1 MVRFRTLGCYPLTGA
16 VESSA
21 TTLPEIIQEMLLTR
35 TSERQGRV
43 IDHDQ
48 AGSMEE
54 TSGLFLRVR
63 SMSHQSD
70 LISEDI
76 LAYLGQHERKE
87 LLRFLTCGNVDD
99 GKSTL
104 IGRLLHDS
112 KMIYEDHLEAIT
124 RDSKKV
130 GTTGDD
136 VDLAL
141 LVDGL
146 QAEREQG
153 ITIDVAY
160 RYFST
165 AKRKFII
172 ADTPG
177 HEQYTRNMA
186 TGASTCDLAI
196 ILIDA
201 RYGVQTQTRRHSFIA
216 SLLGIRHI
224 VVAIN
229 KMDLKDFDQG
239 VFEQIKADYLAF
251 AEKIGLKTS
260 SLHFVPMSA
269 LKGDNVV
276 NKSERS
282 PWYAGQSLMEI
293 LETVEIAADR
303 NLDDMRF
310 PVQYVNRPNL
320 NFRGFA
326 GTLASGVVRKG
337 DEVVALPSGKGSKVK
352 SIVTFEGEL
361 EQAGPG
367 QAVTLTLE
375 DEIDVS
381 RGDMLVHADNRPLV
395 TDGFD
400 AMLVWMAEEPMLP
413 GKKYDIKRATSYVP
427 GSIPSIVH
435 KVDVNTL
442 ERTPGSELKLNE
454 IARVKV
460 SLDAPIALDGYEQN
474 RTTGAFIVID
484 RLTNGTVG
492 AGMIVSAPPAA
503 HGSSAHHGSNAHV
516 TREERAGRFGQ
527 QPATVLFSGL
537 SGAGKSTLAY
547 AVAQAV
553 RYGPRGLRAG
563 RAEPAPRPEQGVAA
577 GPRRTHRELA
587 AYRPCRQAVQRGRVD
602 QPLRLRRAE
611 RGRARAGQGADRRRA
626 PDHRLCRRR
635 RRSAAN
641 AIPRGCMRRARTIS
655 PASPSLR
662 RAAGCRPGDRYPVAE
677 RRGRRE
683 AGARPVARTPGD
695 LIVSQP

>member
-1 MVRFRTLGCYPLTGA
+1 
-16 VESSA
+16 
-21 TTLPEIIQEMLLTR
+21 
-35 TSERQGRV
+35 
-43 IDHDQ
+43 
-48 AGSMEE
+48 
-54 TSGLFLRVR
+54 
-63 SMSHQSD
+63 MSHQSD

-76 LAYLGQHERKE
+76 LAYLAQHERKE

-112 KMIYEDHLEAIT
+112 KMIYEDQLEAIT

-130 GTTGDD
+130 GTTGED

-196 ILIDA
+196 ILVDA
-201 RYGVQTQTRRHSFIA
+201 RYGVQTQTRRHSYIA
-216 SLLGIRHI
+216 SLLGIKHI
-224 VVAIN
+224 VVAVN
-229 KMDLKDFDQG
+229 KMDLNGFDQG
-239 VFEQIKADYLAF
+239 VFDAIKADYLKF
-251 AEKIGLKTS
+251 AEAIELVPS

-276 NKSERS
+276 NRSERS
-282 PWYAGQSLMEI
+282 PWYEGPALMEI
-293 LETVEIAADR
+293 LETVEVAADR
-303 NLDDMRF
+303 NLTDLRF

-326 GTLASGVVRKG
+326 GTLASGVVHKG
-337 DEVVALPSGKGSKVK
+337 DEVVVLPSGKNSRVK

-361 EQAGPG
+361 ESAGPG
-367 QAVTLTLE
+367 QAVTLTME
-375 DEIDVS
+375 DEIDIS
-381 RGDMLVHADNRPLV
+381 RGDLLVHADNVPQV
-395 TDGFD
+395 TDQFE
-400 AMLVWMAEEPMLP
+400 AMMVWMAEEPMRP

-435 KVDVNTL
+435 TVDVNTL
-442 ERTPGSELKLNE
+442 QQAQASQLKLNE
-454 IARVKV
+454 IGRVKV
-460 SLDAPIALDGYEQN
+460 SLDAAIALDGYDSN

-492 AGMIVSAPPAA
+492 AGMIIAAPVVP
-503 HGSSAHHGSNAHV
+503 HGTAGSHGKGAHV
-516 TREERAGRFGQ
+516 ASAERALRFGQ
-527 QPATVLFSGL
+527 QPATVLFTGL

-547 AVAQAV
+547 ALERKLFDMGRAVYVLDGQNLRHDLNKGLAQD
-553 RYGPRGLRAG
+553 RAG
-563 RAEPAPRPEQGVAA
+563 RTE
-577 GPRRTHRELA
+577 
-587 AYRPCRQAVQRGRVD
+587 
-602 QPLRLRRAE
+602 
-611 RGRARAGQGADRRRA
+611 
-626 PDHRLCRRR
+626 
-635 RRSAAN
+635 N
-641 AIPRGCMRRARTIS
+641 W
-655 PASPSLR
+655 R
-662 RAAGCRPGDRYPVAE
+662 RAAHVARQFNEAGLITLAAFVAPDAEGREQAKALIGPERVITVYVQASPAICAQRDPQGLYAAGGDNVPGDSFPYDVPLDADLVLDTQSLSVEEGAKAVLDLLRQ
-677 RRGRRE
+677 RG
-683 AGARPVARTPGD
+683 AV
-695 LIVSQP
+695 

>member
-1 MVRFRTLGCYPLTGA
+1 
-16 VESSA
+16 
-21 TTLPEIIQEMLLTR
+21 
-35 TSERQGRV
+35 
-43 IDHDQ
+43 
-48 AGSMEE
+48 
-54 TSGLFLRVR
+54 
-63 SMSHQSD
+63 MSHQSD

-76 LAYLGQHERKE
+76 LAYLAQHERKE

-124 RDSKKV
+124 KDSKKV

-136 VDLAL
+136 IDLAL

-216 SLLGIRHI
+216 SLLGIKHI
-224 VVAIN
+224 VVAVN

-251 AEKIGLKTS
+251 AEKIGLRPTT
-260 SLHFVPMSA
+260 LEFVPMSA

-276 NKSERS
+276 NRSERS
-282 PWYAGQSLMEI
+282 PWYTGQSLMEI
-293 LETVEIAADR
+293 LESVEVAGDR
-303 NLDDMRF
+303 NFDDLRF

-326 GTLASGVVRKG
+326 GTLARGIVRKG
-337 DEVVALPSGKGSKVK
+337 DEVMALPSGKTSKVK

-361 EQAGPG
+361 EHAGPG
-367 QAVTLTLE
+367 QAITLTLE

-381 RGDMLVHADNRPLV
+381 RGDMLVHADNRPQV
-395 TDGFD
+395 SDSFE
-400 AMLVWMAEEPMLP
+400 AMLVWMGEEPMLP

-435 KVDVNTL
+435 RVDVNTL
-442 ERTPGSELKLNE
+442 EQGAASELKLNE
-454 IARVKV
+454 IGRVKV
-460 SLDAPIALDGYEQN
+460 ALDAPIALDGYEYN

-492 AGMIVSAPPAA
+492 AGMIIADPVS
-503 HGSSAHHGSNAHV
+503 HGGGQHGRLAHV
-516 TREERAGRFGQ
+516 STEERASRFGQ

-547 AVAQAV
+547 AVERKLFDMGRAV
-553 RYGPRGLRAG
+553 YVLDGQNLRHDLNKGLPQDRAG
-563 RAEPAPRPEQGVAA
+563 RAE
-577 GPRRTHRELA
+577 
-587 AYRPCRQAVQRGRVD
+587 
-602 QPLRLRRAE
+602 
-611 RGRARAGQGADRRRA
+611 
-626 PDHRLCRRR
+626 
-635 RRSAAN
+635 N
-641 AIPRGCMRRARTIS
+641 W
-655 PASPSLR
+655 R
-662 RAAGCRPGDRYPVAE
+662 RAAHVARQFNEAGLIALAAFVAPDAEGREQARALIGSERLVTVYVQASPQICAE
-677 RRGRRE
+677 RDPQGLYAAGGDNIPGESFPYDVPLDADLVIDTQAQSVEEGVKAVLDLLRSRG
-683 AGARPVARTPGD
+683 A
-695 LIVSQP
+695 I

>member
-1 MVRFRTLGCYPLTGA
+1 
-16 VESSA
+16 
-21 TTLPEIIQEMLLTR
+21 
-35 TSERQGRV
+35 
-43 IDHDQ
+43 
-48 AGSMEE
+48 
-54 TSGLFLRVR
+54 
-63 SMSHQSD
+63 MSHQSE

-76 LAYLGQHERKE
+76 LAYLAQHERKE

-196 ILIDA
+196 ILVDA
-201 RYGVQTQTRRHSFIA
+201 RYGVQTQTRRHSYIA

-229 KMDLKDFDQG
+229 KMDLMGFDQG
-239 VFEQIKADYLAF
+239 VFERIRADYLDF
-251 AEKIGLKTS
+251 AERIGLDRQAS

-276 NKSERS
+276 NRSERA
-282 PWYAGQSLMEI
+282 PWYTGQPLMEI

-303 NLDDMRF
+303 NLDDLRF

-337 DEVVALPSGKGSKVK
+337 DEIVALPSGKASRIR

-367 QAVTLTLE
+367 QAITLTLE

-381 RGDMLVHADNRPLV
+381 RGDMLVHADNRPQV
-395 TDGFD
+395 SDSFE
-400 AMLVWMAEEPMLP
+400 AMLVWLGEEPLQP
-413 GKKYDIKRATSYVP
+413 GRKYDFKRATSYVP
-427 GSIPSIVH
+427 GTIPSIVH
-435 KVDVNTL
+435 QVDVNSL
-442 ERTPGSELKLNE
+442 EKMPASSLSLNG
-454 IARVKV
+454 IARVNV
-460 SLDAPIALDGYEQN
+460 SLDAPIALDGYAEN

-484 RLTNGTVG
+484 RLSNVTVG
-492 AGMIVSAPPAA
+492 AGMILAPAA
-503 HGSSAHHGSNAHV
+503 THGHQAVGGHV
-516 TREERAGRFGQ
+516 SREERAERFGQ

-547 AVAQAV
+547 ALERTLFNMGRAV
-553 RYGPRGLRAG
+553 FVLDGQNLRHDINKGLPQDRAG
-563 RAEPAPRPEQGVAA
+563 RAENWRRAALVARQFNEAGLLTLAAFVAPSAEGREQARALIGAERLITVYVQASPLVCRERDPQGLYAA
-577 GPRRTHRELA
+577 GEENIPGESFPYDVPLDADLVVNTQAHSVEEWVRQVLA
-587 AYRPCRQAVQRGRVD
+587 
-602 QPLRLRRAE
+602 LL
-611 RGRARAGQGADRRRA
+611 RARA
-626 PDHRLCRRR
+626 
-635 RRSAAN
+635 
-641 AIPRGCMRRARTIS
+641 
-655 PASPSLR
+655 
-662 RAAGCRPGDRYPVAE
+662 
-677 RRGRRE
+677 
-683 AGARPVARTPGD
+683 
-695 LIVSQP
+695 LI

>member
-1 MVRFRTLGCYPLTGA
+1 
-16 VESSA
+16 
-21 TTLPEIIQEMLLTR
+21 
-35 TSERQGRV
+35 
-43 IDHDQ
+43 
-48 AGSMEE
+48 
-54 TSGLFLRVR
+54 
-63 SMSHQSD
+63 MSHQSE

-76 LAYLGQHERKE
+76 LAYLAQHERKE

-124 RDSKKV
+124 RDSKKS

-136 VDLAL
+136 IDLAL

-196 ILIDA
+196 ILVDA

-216 SLLGIRHI
+216 SLLGIKHI

-229 KMDLKDFDQG
+229 KMDLKGFDEG
-239 VFEQIKADYLAF
+239 VFEQIKADYLKF
-251 AEKIGLKTS
+251 AEGIALKPT

-276 NKSERS
+276 NHSEQS
-282 PWYAGQSLMEI
+282 PWYTGQTLMEI
-293 LETVEIAADR
+293 LETVEVAGDR
-303 NLDDMRF
+303 NFTDLRF

-326 GTLASGVVRKG
+326 GTLASGIVHKG
-337 DEVVALPSGKGSKVK
+337 DEVVVLPSGKSSRVK

-361 EQAGPG
+361 EHAGPG
-367 QAVTLTLE
+367 QAVTLTME
-375 DEIDVS
+375 DEIDIS
-381 RGDMLVHADNRPLV
+381 RGDLLVHADNVPPV
-395 TDGFD
+395 TDSFE

-427 GSIPSIVH
+427 GSIANIVH

-442 ERTPGSELKLNE
+442 AEGPGSSLQLNE
-454 IARVKV
+454 IGKV
-460 SLDAPIALDGYEQN
+460 RIALDSAIALDGYESN

-492 AGMIVSAPPAA
+492 AGMIVAPPVVP
-503 HGSSAHHGSNAHV
+503 HGGAGSHGKLAHV
-516 TREERAGRFGQ
+516 GTEERAARFGQ

-547 AVAQAV
+547 AVERKLFDMGRAVYVLDGQNLRHDLNKGLAQD
-553 RYGPRGLRAG
+553 RAG
-563 RAEPAPRPEQGVAA
+563 RTE
-577 GPRRTHRELA
+577 
-587 AYRPCRQAVQRGRVD
+587 
-602 QPLRLRRAE
+602 
-611 RGRARAGQGADRRRA
+611 
-626 PDHRLCRRR
+626 
-635 RRSAAN
+635 N
-641 AIPRGCMRRARTIS
+641 W
-655 PASPSLR
+655 R
-662 RAAGCRPGDRYPVAE
+662 RAAHVA
-677 RRGRRE
+677 RQFNE
-683 AGARPVARTPGD
+683 AGLLTLAAFVAPDAEGREQAKALIGAQRLLTVYVQASPLVCRERDPQGLYAAGQDNIPGESFPYDVPLNAD
-695 LIVSQP
+695 LVIDTQASSLEESVKQVLNLLRSRGAI

>member
-1 MVRFRTLGCYPLTGA
+1 
-16 VESSA
+16 
-21 TTLPEIIQEMLLTR
+21 
-35 TSERQGRV
+35 
-43 IDHDQ
+43 
-48 AGSMEE
+48 
-54 TSGLFLRVR
+54 
-63 SMSHQSD
+63 MSHQSD

-76 LAYLGQHERKE
+76 LAYLAQHERKE

-130 GTTGDD
+130 GTTGED

-196 ILIDA
+196 ILVDA
-201 RYGVQTQTRRHSFIA
+201 RYGVQTQTKRHSFIT
-216 SLLGIRHI
+216 SLLGIKHI

-229 KMDLKDFDQG
+229 KMDLMNFDQD
-239 VFEQIKADYLAF
+239 VFERIKADYLAF
-251 AEKIGLKTS
+251 AERIELKPS

-276 NKSERS
+276 NRSERA
-282 PWYAGQSLMEI
+282 PWYQGQSLMEI
-293 LETVEIAADR
+293 LESVEIAGDR
-303 NLDDMRF
+303 NFDDLRF

-326 GTLASGVVRKG
+326 GTLASGIVRKG
-337 DEVVALPSGKGSKVK
+337 DEIAVLPSGKTSRVK
-352 SIVTFEGEL
+352 SIVTFDGEL
-361 EQAGPG
+361 EQATPG
-367 QAVTLTLE
+367 EAVTLTLE

-381 RGDMLVHADNRPLV
+381 RGDMLVHADSRPRIA
-395 TDGFD
+395 DSFE
-400 AMLVWMAEEPMLP
+400 AMLVWMGEDPMLP

-427 GSIPSIVH
+427 GSIASISH

-442 ERTPGSELKLNE
+442 EKGAASSLQLNE
-454 IARVKV
+454 IGKVKV
-460 SLDAPIALDGYEQN
+460 SLDAPIALDGYAQN

-492 AGMIVSAPPAA
+492 AGMIIADPVA
-503 HGSSAHHGSNAHV
+503 HGSGGHHGALAHV
-516 TREERAGRFGQ
+516 STEERATRFGQ
-527 QPATVLFSGL
+527 QPATVLFTGL

-547 AVAQAV
+547 AVERKLFDMGRAV
-553 RYGPRGLRAG
+553 YVLDGQNLRHDLNKGLPQDRAG
-563 RAEPAPRPEQGVAA
+563 RTE
-577 GPRRTHRELA
+577 
-587 AYRPCRQAVQRGRVD
+587 
-602 QPLRLRRAE
+602 
-611 RGRARAGQGADRRRA
+611 
-626 PDHRLCRRR
+626 
-635 RRSAAN
+635 N
-641 AIPRGCMRRARTIS
+641 W
-655 PASPSLR
+655 R
-662 RAAGCRPGDRYPVAE
+662 RAAHVARQFNEAGLITLAAFVAPDAEGREQAKALIGAE
-677 RRGRRE
+677 RLITVYVQASPQACRQRDPQGLYAAGGDNIPGESFPYDVPLGADLVVDSETSTVQEGVRQTLELLRRY
-683 AGARPVARTPGD
+683 GV
-695 LIVSQP
+695 I

>member
-1 MVRFRTLGCYPLTGA
+1 
-16 VESSA
+16 
-21 TTLPEIIQEMLLTR
+21 
-35 TSERQGRV
+35 
-43 IDHDQ
+43 
-48 AGSMEE
+48 
-54 TSGLFLRVR
+54 
-63 SMSHQSD
+63 MSHQSD

-76 LAYLGQHERKE
+76 LAYLAQHERKE

-130 GTTGDD
+130 GTTGED

-196 ILIDA
+196 ILVDA
-201 RYGVQTQTRRHSFIA
+201 RYGVQTQTKRHSFIT
-216 SLLGIRHI
+216 SLLGIKHI

-229 KMDLKDFDQG
+229 KMDLMNFDQD
-239 VFEQIKADYLAF
+239 VFERIKADYLAF
-251 AEKIGLKTS
+251 AERIELKPS

-276 NKSERS
+276 NRSERA
-282 PWYAGQSLMEI
+282 PWYLGQSLMEI
-293 LETVEIAADR
+293 LESVEIAGDR
-303 NLDDMRF
+303 NFDDLRF

-326 GTLASGVVRKG
+326 GTLASGIVRKG
-337 DEVVALPSGKGSKVK
+337 DEIAVLPSGKTSRVK
-352 SIVTFEGEL
+352 SIVTFDGEL
-361 EQAGPG
+361 EQATPG
-367 QAVTLTLE
+367 EAVTLTLE

-381 RGDMLVHADNRPLV
+381 RGDMLVHADSRPRIA
-395 TDGFD
+395 DSFE
-400 AMLVWMAEEPMLP
+400 AMLVWMGEEPMLP

-427 GSIPSIVH
+427 GSIASISH

-442 ERTPGSELKLNE
+442 EKGAASSLQLNE
-454 IARVKV
+454 IGKVKV
-460 SLDAPIALDGYEQN
+460 SLDAPIALDGYAQN

-492 AGMIVSAPPAA
+492 AGMIIADPVT
-503 HGSSAHHGSNAHV
+503 HGSGGHHGALAHV
-516 TREERAGRFGQ
+516 STDERATRFGQ
-527 QPATVLFSGL
+527 QPATVLFTGL

-547 AVAQAV
+547 AVERKLFDMGRAV
-553 RYGPRGLRAG
+553 YVLDGQNLRHDLNKGLPQDRAG
-563 RAEPAPRPEQGVAA
+563 RTE
-577 GPRRTHRELA
+577 
-587 AYRPCRQAVQRGRVD
+587 
-602 QPLRLRRAE
+602 
-611 RGRARAGQGADRRRA
+611 
-626 PDHRLCRRR
+626 
-635 RRSAAN
+635 N
-641 AIPRGCMRRARTIS
+641 W
-655 PASPSLR
+655 R
-662 RAAGCRPGDRYPVAE
+662 RAAHVA
-677 RRGRRE
+677 RQFNE
-683 AGARPVARTPGD
+683 AGLITLAAFVAPDAEGREQAKALIGNERLITVYVQASPQACRQRDPQGLYAAGGDNIPGESFPYDIPGNSD
-695 LIVSQP
+695 LAIDTESLSVEEGAKQVIELLRKRSAI

>member
-1 MVRFRTLGCYPLTGA
+1 
-16 VESSA
+16 
-21 TTLPEIIQEMLLTR
+21 
-35 TSERQGRV
+35 
-43 IDHDQ
+43 
-48 AGSMEE
+48 
-54 TSGLFLRVR
+54 
-63 SMSHQSD
+63 MSHQSD
-70 LISEDI
+70 LISQDI
-76 LAYLGQHERKE
+76 LAYLAQHERKE

-196 ILIDA
+196 ILVDA
-201 RYGVQTQTRRHSFIA
+201 RYGVQTQTRRHSYIA

-239 VFEQIKADYLAF
+239 VFESIKADYLQF
-251 AEKIGLKTS
+251 AERIGLRPS

-276 NKSERS
+276 NRSERS
-282 PWYAGQSLMEI
+282 PWYTGQPLMEI
-293 LETVEIAADR
+293 LESVEISGDR

-320 NFRGFA
+320 NFRGFS
-326 GTLASGVVRKG
+326 GTLASGVVHKG
-337 DEVVALPSGKGSKVK
+337 DEVVALPSGKGSRVK

-367 QAVTLTLE
+367 QAITLTLE

-395 TDGFD
+395 SDAFD
-400 AMLVWMAEEPMLP
+400 AMLVWMSEEPMLP

-427 GSIPSIVH
+427 GSIPSITH

-442 ERTPGSELKLNE
+442 EQAAASSLQLNE

-460 SLDAPIALDGYEQN
+460 SLDASIALDGYEQN

-492 AGMIVSAPPAA
+492 AGMIIAEPQSGAGHRDPLGHVS
-503 HGSSAHHGSNAHV
+503 S
-516 TREERAGRFGQ
+516 EERAARFGQ
-527 QPATVLFSGL
+527 QPATVLFTGL

-547 AVAQAV
+547 AVERKLFDAGRAV
-553 RYGPRGLRAG
+553 YVLDGQNLRHDLNKGLPQDRAG
-563 RAEPAPRPEQGVAA
+563 RTE
-577 GPRRTHRELA
+577 
-587 AYRPCRQAVQRGRVD
+587 
-602 QPLRLRRAE
+602 
-611 RGRARAGQGADRRRA
+611 
-626 PDHRLCRRR
+626 
-635 RRSAAN
+635 N
-641 AIPRGCMRRARTIS
+641 W
-655 PASPSLR
+655 R
-662 RAAGCRPGDRYPVAE
+662 RAAHVA
-677 RRGRRE
+677 RQFNE
-683 AGARPVARTPGD
+683 AGLLTLAAFVAPDAEGREQAKSLIGPERLITVYVQASPQACRERDPQGLYAAGQDNIPGESFPYDIPLNAD
-695 LIVSQP
+695 LVVDTQSLSVEEGAKAVLDLLRSRGLI

>member
-1 MVRFRTLGCYPLTGA
+1 
-16 VESSA
+16 
-21 TTLPEIIQEMLLTR
+21 
-35 TSERQGRV
+35 
-43 IDHDQ
+43 
-48 AGSMEE
+48 
-54 TSGLFLRVR
+54 
-63 SMSHQSD
+63 MSHQSD

-76 LAYLGQHERKE
+76 LAYLAQHERKE

-130 GTTGDD
+130 GTTGED

-196 ILIDA
+196 ILVDA
-201 RYGVQTQTRRHSFIA
+201 RYGVQTQTKRHSFIT
-216 SLLGIRHI
+216 SLLGIKHI

-229 KMDLKDFDQG
+229 KMDLMNFDQD
-239 VFEQIKADYLAF
+239 VFERIKADYLAF
-251 AEKIGLKTS
+251 AERIELKPS

-276 NKSERS
+276 NRSERA
-282 PWYAGQSLMEI
+282 PWYQGQSLMEI
-293 LETVEIAADR
+293 LESVEIAGDR
-303 NLDDMRF
+303 NFDDLRF

-326 GTLASGVVRKG
+326 GTLASGIVRKG
-337 DEVVALPSGKGSKVK
+337 DEIAVLPSGKTSRVK
-352 SIVTFEGEL
+352 SIVTFDGEL
-361 EQAGPG
+361 EQATPG
-367 QAVTLTLE
+367 EAVTLTLE

-381 RGDMLVHADNRPLV
+381 RGDMLVHADSRPRIA
-395 TDGFD
+395 DSFE
-400 AMLVWMAEEPMLP
+400 AMLVWMGEDPMLP

-427 GSIPSIVH
+427 GSIASISH
-435 KVDVNTL
+435 MVDVNTL
-442 ERTPGSELKLNE
+442 EKGAASSLQLNE
-454 IARVKV
+454 IGKVKV
-460 SLDAPIALDGYEQN
+460 SLDAPIALDGYAQN

-492 AGMIVSAPPAA
+492 AGMIIADPVT
-503 HGSSAHHGSNAHV
+503 HGSGGHHGALAHV
-516 TREERAGRFGQ
+516 STEERATRFGQ
-527 QPATVLFSGL
+527 QPATVLFTGL

-547 AVAQAV
+547 AVERKLFDMGRAV
-553 RYGPRGLRAG
+553 YVLDGQNLRHDLNKGLPQDRAG
-563 RAEPAPRPEQGVAA
+563 RTE
-577 GPRRTHRELA
+577 
-587 AYRPCRQAVQRGRVD
+587 
-602 QPLRLRRAE
+602 
-611 RGRARAGQGADRRRA
+611 
-626 PDHRLCRRR
+626 
-635 RRSAAN
+635 N
-641 AIPRGCMRRARTIS
+641 W
-655 PASPSLR
+655 R
-662 RAAGCRPGDRYPVAE
+662 RAAHVA
-677 RRGRRE
+677 RQFNE
-683 AGARPVARTPGD
+683 AGLLTLAAFVAPDAEGREQAKALIGSDRMLTVYVQASPQACQQRDPQGLYAAADDNIPGESFPYDVPGNAD
-695 LIVSQP
+695 LVIDTESLSVEESAKQVIDLLRKRGVI

>member
-1 MVRFRTLGCYPLTGA
+1 
-16 VESSA
+16 
-21 TTLPEIIQEMLLTR
+21 
-35 TSERQGRV
+35 
-43 IDHDQ
+43 
-48 AGSMEE
+48 
-54 TSGLFLRVR
+54 
-63 SMSHQSD
+63 MSHQSD

-76 LAYLGQHERKE
+76 LAYLAQHERKE

-124 RDSKKV
+124 RDSKKS
-130 GTTGDD
+130 GTTGEDI
-136 VDLAL
+136 DLAL

-196 ILIDA
+196 ILVDA
-201 RYGVQTQTRRHSFIA
+201 RYGVQTQTRRHSYIA
-216 SLLGIRHI
+216 SLLGIKHI
-224 VVAIN
+224 VVAVN
-229 KMDLKDFDQG
+229 KMDLKGFDEG
-239 VFEQIKADYLAF
+239 VFESIKADYLAF
-251 AEKIGLKTS
+251 ADAIDLQPN

-276 NKSERS
+276 NRSERS
-282 PWYAGQSLMEI
+282 PWYTGPALMEI
-293 LETVEIAADR
+293 LETVEVAADR
-303 NLDDMRF
+303 NFTDLRF

-326 GTLASGVVRKG
+326 GTLASGIVHKG
-337 DEVVALPSGKGSKVK
+337 DEVVVLPSGKSSRVK
-352 SIVTFEGEL
+352 SIVTYEGEL
-361 EQAGPG
+361 EHAGPG
-367 QAVTLTLE
+367 QAVTLTME
-375 DEIDVS
+375 DEIDIS
-381 RGDMLVHADNRPLV
+381 RGDLLVHADNVPPV
-395 TDGFD
+395 TDQFD

-427 GSIPSIVH
+427 GSIASIAH

-442 ERTPGSELKLNE
+442 ERGAASALQLNE
-454 IARVKV
+454 IGKVKV
-460 SLDAPIALDGYEQN
+460 SLDWAIALDGYESN

-492 AGMIVSAPPAA
+492 AGMIIAPPVLP
-503 HGSSAHHGSNAHV
+503 HGGTGQHGTSSHV
-516 TREERAGRFGQ
+516 STEERALRFGQ

-547 AVAQAV
+547 AVERKLFDMGRAV
-553 RYGPRGLRAG
+553 YVLDGQNLRHDLNKGLPQDRAG
-563 RAEPAPRPEQGVAA
+563 RTE
-577 GPRRTHRELA
+577 
-587 AYRPCRQAVQRGRVD
+587 
-602 QPLRLRRAE
+602 
-611 RGRARAGQGADRRRA
+611 
-626 PDHRLCRRR
+626 
-635 RRSAAN
+635 N
-641 AIPRGCMRRARTIS
+641 W
-655 PASPSLR
+655 R
-662 RAAGCRPGDRYPVAE
+662 RAAHVA
-677 RRGRRE
+677 RQFNE
-683 AGARPVARTPGD
+683 AGLLTLAAFVAPDAEGREQAKALIGSERLITVYVQASPQVCRERDPQGLYAAGGDNIPGEGFPYDVPLEADLVIDTQSASVEEGVKQVLDVLRARGA
-695 LIVSQP
+695 I